1 MQRVVI
7 AVGPSGNNGHEDK
20 ADEIG
25 IVVAGEGVDDR
36 SYILGDHSCSM
47 SPDGRGRSAVLPPV
61 SGLNSGC

>member
-1 MQRVVI
+1 MQRVVV

-36 SYILGDHSCSM
+36 SYILGGYSCSM
-47 SPDGRGRSAVLPPV
+47 SPDG
-61 SGLNSGC
+61 